1 MANYDKMLEAQ
12 RAYSEEKVAYAKEV
26 VDMMVENGEAITP
39 YSVWK
44 KSKLAK
50 SFIYTNKE
58 VASYIEEHRSQKE
71 YNYRKLT
78 EVDVAQERID
88 YLEKELARLRKELKM
103 YKEASIEAL
112 LTENQLLKHRL
123 SKYEKL
129 AEQGIIKL
137 PDSKE
142 D

>member
-12 RAYSEEKVAYAKEV
+12 QAYSREKVDYAKEI
-26 VDMMVENGEAITP
+26 VDMMVENEESITP

-58 VASYIEEHRSQKE
+58 VAAYIEEHRSQKE

-78 EVDVAQERID
+78 EADVAQERIE
-88 YLEKELARLRKELKM
+88 YLEKELARLRKELKL
-103 YKEASIEAL
+103 YKEASFEAI

-123 SKYEKL
+123 KKYEELK
-129 AEQGIIKL
+129 EQGIIKL
-137 PDSKE
+137 
-142 D
+142 

>member
-1 MANYDKMLEAQ
+1 MTNYDKMLEAQ

-26 VDMMVENGEAITP
+26 VDMMVQNGEAVTP

-50 SFIYTNKE
+50 SFIYTNEDVK
-58 VASYIEEHRSQKE
+58 AYIEEHRSQKE
-71 YNYRKLT
+71 YNYRRLT

-88 YLEKELARLRKELKM
+88 YLERELAHLRKELKM

-112 LTENQLLKHRL
+112 LTENQLLKYRL
-123 SKYEKL
+123 SKYEEL
-129 AEQGIIKL
+129 AAQGLIKL
-137 PDSKE
+137 PE
-142 D
+142 NNE